1 MANKGGTT
9 TPGRGYEETVKRQQ
23 GLGEKGGH
31 GAPDER
37 RLFTEE
43 REDNLQGSKED
54 AALPLGKKPEE
65 DSGES

>member
-1 MANKGGTT
+1 MANKAGTT
-9 TPGRGYEETVKRQQ
+9 APGRGYEDTVKRQH
-23 GLGEKGGH
+23 GLGDSSGR

-37 RLFTEE
+37 RAFAEE

-65 DSGES
+65 DSPEK